1 MQLLVLTP
9 RSLRSYLCTPARLRT
24 TDAANRLSMAASG
37 FPKRPDSASGSAYR
51 GSNPWGAAKL
61 SAISCIR
68 PLRIFGERSAK
79 RSYCTSN
86 GLVLK
91 KHCWWER
98 LRFYLQSRL
107 AAK

>member
-1 MQLLVLTP
+1 MKADAGSGCASDL
-9 RSLRSYLCTPARLRT
+9 PAAT
-24 TDAANRLSMAASG
+24 HY
-37 FPKRPDSASGSAYR
+37 SGSAYR

-61 SAISCIR
+61 SSISCIR
-68 PLRIFGERSAK
+68 PLRIFSERGAK

-98 LRFYLQSRL
+98 LPFYLQSRL